1 MQLENIIGNLK
12 TMLPAQDFILTGS
25 FVLAKYG
32 LRPWDSVHDLDIIL
46 VKPEV
51 SAIELINRYM
61 TDFPAPST
69 TKCTTLSVPKEEEE
83 EMKDFDPPRK
93 KSNLHADP
101 KNYVDN
107 DEEDEEKVIT
117 KKGFVAKASKSET
130 LSIFMFDKVKIDI
143 FIKDNFNETTLTVE
157 LENKMACKF
166 TTIPHIIKAK
176 QSYGRMK
183 DWLQCRDMS
192 RLLFLP
198 EAFTALLNSDWK
210 HSLRQDY

>member
-1 MQLENIIGNLK
+1 MKLEETISNLK

-32 LRPWDSVHDLDIIL
+32 LRSWDSVQDLDIIL

-51 SAIELINRYM
+51 STIEMINRYM

-69 TKCTTLSVPKEEEE
+69 AKCKALSIPKEEETPVTKKYPLE
-83 EMKDFDPPRK
+83 EID
-93 KSNLHADP
+93 
-101 KNYVDN
+101 
-107 DEEDEEKVIT
+107 EDEDEDEPAVRFPKKKFAMVSKAT
-117 KKGFVAKASKSET
+117 KSTT

-143 FIKDNFNETTLTVE
+143 FIENDFNETTLTVE

-166 TTIPHIIKAK
+166 TTIPHIIKYK

-192 RLLFLP
+192 RLLFMP
-198 EAFTALLNSDWK
+198 EAFNALLNLDWK
-210 HSLRQDY
+210 HSLREDY

>member
-1 MQLENIIGNLK
+1 MQLENIISNLK

-32 LRPWDSVHDLDIIL
+32 LRSWDSVQDLDIIL

-51 SAIELINRYM
+51 STIEMINRYM
-61 TDFPAPST
+61 TEHPAPT
-69 TKCTTLSVPKEEEE
+69 TSKCTALSVPEEATKDYGEEKPPMKRKYPHEEIEEEE
-83 EMKDFDPPRK
+83 IEEEKPAKK
-93 KSNLHADP
+93 KSF
-101 KNYVDN
+101 NYVS
-107 DEEDEEKVIT
+107 KAT
-117 KKGFVAKASKSET
+117 KSTT
-130 LSIFMFDKVKIDI
+130 LSIFMFDNVKIDI
-143 FIKDNFNETTLTVE
+143 YIENDFNETTLTVE
-157 LENKMACKF
+157 LENKMSCKF

-192 RLLFLP
+192 RLLFIP

-210 HSLRQDY
+210 HSLREDY